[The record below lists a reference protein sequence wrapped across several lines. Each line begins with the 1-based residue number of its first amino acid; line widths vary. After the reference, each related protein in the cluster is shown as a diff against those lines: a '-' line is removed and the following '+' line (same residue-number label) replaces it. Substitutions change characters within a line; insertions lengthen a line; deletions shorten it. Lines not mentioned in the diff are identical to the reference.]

1 MKEPIPIV
9 FLIDDDRSVCRA
21 IQRLVKSLSLRV
33 EVFRSAR
40 EFLFAKRPQVPS
52 CLVREVRLHG
62 ISNAE
67 FQRSLERAEIH
78 IPTIFIAAH
87 GDIRTAVRAMKSG
100 AVEFLPKPFSDQ
112 ELVEAIQSALE
123 RDRAERALETE
134 VDALRKRLES
144 LTPREL
150 QVVTLVVSGM
160 PNKLIGDQ
168 IGISE
173 NTVKVHRSRA
183 MCKVHATSLPD
194 LVRIFETIVAHAR
207 RAA

>member
-1 MKEPIPIV
+1 MK
-9 FLIDDDRSVCRA
+9 A
-21 IQRLVKSLSLRV
+21 
-33 EVFRSAR
+33 
-40 EFLFAKRPQVPS
+40 
-52 CLVREVRLHG
+52 
-62 ISNAE
+62 
-67 FQRSLERAEIH
+67 
-78 IPTIFIAAH
+78 
-87 GDIRTAVRAMKSG
+87 G
-100 AVEFLPKPFSDQ
+100 AVEFLPKPFRDQ
-112 ELVEAIQSALE
+112 ELVEAIQSALA
-123 RDRAERALETE
+123 RDRAERQLG
-134 VDALRKRLES
+134 VKVGALRKRLES

-183 MCKVHATSLPD
+183 MSKVHATSLPD